1 MKYSKYPFY
10 ISQLIIKSLK
20 GQLTEAEQEE
30 LDRWLT
36 IEANR
41 VLYLSL
47 SRRNL
52 DDKKNLYGQ
61 LHPERTWERLEKR
74 LYLRKRSY
82 FRNIIRYAA
91 AVLLLAMISTAVYLY
106 WNSLLLFL
114 SPWFGRRNRFRV
126 QPGHFWFLHPEKR

>member
-61 LHPERTWERLEKR
+61 LHPERTWECLEKR
-74 LYLRKRSY
+74 LYLSCCCFVISY
-82 FRNIIRYAA
+82 DQHCRLP
-91 AVLLLAMISTAVYLY
+91 VLETVSFCFYPHGLADGTA
-106 WNSLLLFL
+106 SGF
-114 SPWFGRRNRFRV
+114 SQGIFGFCIRRNGKSGR
-126 QPGHFWFLHPEKR
+126 

>member
-74 LYLRKRSY
+74 LYLDPTLDWRESVSVDWI
-82 FRNIIRYAA
+82 FHNI
-91 AVLLLAMISTAVYLY
+91 
-106 WNSLLLFL
+106 
-114 SPWFGRRNRFRV
+114 SPAYKKTHV
-126 QPGHFWFLHPEKR
+126 P

>member
-61 LHPERTWERLEKR
+61 LHPERTWECLEKR

-82 FRNIIRYAA
+82 FRNIIRY
-91 AVLLLAMISTAVYLY
+91 
-106 WNSLLLFL
+106 LLLFCY
-114 SPWFGRRNRFRV
+114 
-126 QPGHFWFLHPEKR
+126 

>member
-36 IEANR
+36 MEANR

-61 LHPERTWERLEKR
+61 KEILFPEHNPLCCCCFVISYDQHCRLP
-74 LYLRKRSY
+74 
-82 FRNIIRYAA
+82 
-91 AVLLLAMISTAVYLY
+91 VLETVSFCFYPHGLADGTA
-106 WNSLLLFL
+106 SGF
-114 SPWFGRRNRFRV
+114 SQGIFGFCIRRNGKSGR
-126 QPGHFWFLHPEKR
+126 

>member
-61 LHPERTWERLEKR
+61 S
-74 LYLRKRSY
+74 YIRSGLG
-82 FRNIIRYAA
+82 NAWKNGCI
-91 AVLLLAMISTAVYLY
+91 
-106 WNSLLLFL
+106 
-114 SPWFGRRNRFRV
+114 
-126 QPGHFWFLHPEKR
+126 

>member
-61 LHPERTWERLEKR
+61 LHPERTWECL
-74 LYLRKRSY
+74 
-82 FRNIIRYAA
+82 
-91 AVLLLAMISTAVYLY
+91 
-106 WNSLLLFL
+106 
-114 SPWFGRRNRFRV
+114 
-126 QPGHFWFLHPEKR
+126 

>member
-36 IEANR
+36 IEAN
-41 VLYLSL
+41 
-47 SRRNL
+47 
-52 DDKKNLYGQ
+52 
-61 LHPERTWERLEKR
+61 
-74 LYLRKRSY
+74 
-82 FRNIIRYAA
+82 
-91 AVLLLAMISTAVYLY
+91 
-106 WNSLLLFL
+106 LLFL